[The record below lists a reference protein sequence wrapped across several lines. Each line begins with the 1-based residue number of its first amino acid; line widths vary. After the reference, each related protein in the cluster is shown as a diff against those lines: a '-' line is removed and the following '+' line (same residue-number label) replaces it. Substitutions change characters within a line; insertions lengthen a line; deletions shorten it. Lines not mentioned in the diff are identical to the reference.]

1 MREGRRLHGEHF
13 FTANDA
19 YPVAKGKRPPL
30 YSNSITASHYALD
43 SHAVHKREKGKIALD
58 GFFNYQASVY
68 TVPFGVIL
76 PKKVNNLLIPV
87 PASATH
93 VGFSTL
99 RMEPCWMALG
109 QAAGIVAALAI
120 EQNKSVKEL
129 DIEDIQAELLKE
141 KATLMYFKDITVD
154 SPDFEMVQYMGLR
167 GYITDWVADL
177 DRPMDRD
184 MAKSWSTMS
193 GITIEKFEG
202 KSRRD
207 ILQAVYD
214 LIR

>member
-1 MREGRRLHGEHF
+1 
-13 FTANDA
+13 
-19 YPVAKGKRPPL
+19 
-30 YSNSITASHYALD
+30 
-43 SHAVHKREKGKIALD
+43 
-58 GFFNYQASVY
+58 
-68 TVPFGVIL
+68 
-76 PKKVNNLLIPV
+76 
-87 PASATH
+87 
-93 VGFSTL
+93 
-99 RMEPCWMALG
+99 MALG
-109 QAAGIVAALAI
+109 QAAGIAAALAI

-141 KATLMYFKDITVD
+141 KTTLMYFKDITVD

-177 DRPMDRD
+177 DGPMDRD
-184 MAKSWSTMS
+184 TAKSWSTMS
-193 GITIEKFEG
+193 GITIEKFKG

>member
-1 MREGRRLHGEHF
+1 
-13 FTANDA
+13 
-19 YPVAKGKRPPL
+19 
-30 YSNSITASHYALD
+30 
-43 SHAVHKREKGKIALD
+43 
-58 GFFNYQASVY
+58 
-68 TVPFGVIL
+68 
-76 PKKVNNLLIPV
+76 
-87 PASATH
+87 
-93 VGFSTL
+93 
-99 RMEPCWMALG
+99 
-109 QAAGIVAALAI
+109 
-120 EQNKSVKEL
+120 
-129 DIEDIQAELLKE
+129 
-141 KATLMYFKDITVD
+141 MYFKDITVD

-184 MAKSWSTMS
+184 TAKSWSKMS

>member
-1 MREGRRLHGEHF
+1 
-13 FTANDA
+13 
-19 YPVAKGKRPPL
+19 
-30 YSNSITASHYALD
+30 
-43 SHAVHKREKGKIALD
+43 
-58 GFFNYQASVY
+58 
-68 TVPFGVIL
+68 
-76 PKKVNNLLIPV
+76 
-87 PASATH
+87 
-93 VGFSTL
+93 
-99 RMEPCWMALG
+99 MALG
-109 QAAGIVAALAI
+109 SLPEQQAQPHHQNHHGHYQQYNIAGGKVVGQGVQAAVQNRQVRHRKGCHAI

-167 GYITDWVADL
+167 GYITDWAADL